1 MENRAL
7 LRDCCEQMGV
17 SLGEKETEQF
27 MTYLSLLL
35 EWNEKMNLT
44 AITEPREVVL
54 KHFADCLSLVPCVEW
69 RDGMRVIDVGTGAGF
84 PGIPVKIACPEIEL
98 TLLDSLQK
106 RIGFLQEVG
115 SQLGLEGVHY
125 VHSRAEDGGQN
136 PQYREGF
143 DLCVSR
149 AVANLSVLA
158 EYCLPFI
165 KVGGR
170 LAALKG
176 PDAAAEAEQAKG
188 ALKKLGGRLVEIKD
202 VAIPHTDLSHKLVF
216 IEKIAPTPKKY
227 PRNAGKIKK
236 EPLSCV

>member
-1 MENRAL
+1 
-7 LRDCCEQMGV
+7 
-17 SLGEKETEQF
+17 
-27 MTYLSLLL
+27 
-35 EWNEKMNLT
+35 
-44 AITEPREVVL
+44 
-54 KHFADCLSLVPCVEW
+54 
-69 RDGMRVIDVGTGAGF
+69 MRVIDVGTGAGF
-84 PGIPVKIACPEIEL
+84 PGIPVKIACPEIKL

-236 EPLSCV
+236 EPLS